1 MGHNYATF
9 FLMICSLRIVFK
21 CCSMKVYSMCTM
33 VTVNF
38 AKIVFLGVKTQS
50 GPNLGKNCATS
61 DSFMKQFVLVKINK
75 SFKKILKIY
84 NLILYFLTKEIIVF
98 MIEVHIL
105 LNMFLNVISCEIRL
119 PIYFE
124 IWGFERQWGL
134 SFTSI

>member
-1 MGHNYATF
+1 
-9 FLMICSLRIVFK
+9 
-21 CCSMKVYSMCTM
+21 MCTM

-50 GPNLGKNCATS
+50 GPNLDKNCATS

-124 IWGFERQWGL
+124 I
-134 SFTSI
+134 